1 MNTLPPLKHAWRE
14 CICIGRAAEIL
25 TGSVQAQLRRAQKEI
40 GYRRIRFHA
49 SFHDE
54 LGVVAAN
61 PDGTVRYRWALVDQI
76 YDLLVELGFAPI
88 VELNPMPQ
96 AIASGDKTFF
106 DYKMNVTPPKTWQAW
121 EDLCYAAAA
130 HFVERYSLS
139 RVKNWLFE
147 VWNEPNLRGQFWTG
161 TEEDYYQL
169 YAASARGIK
178 RVHPD
183 LKVGGP
189 ASAGT
194 AMVLPFARWCRDQ
207 GVPLD
212 FVTCHN
218 YPMDEYGKWPRRE
231 GSPHPLGYAFVN
243 EFKNCRAALD
253 AEGFSP
259 LPIIVTEWN
268 TQHCSPEGIAKW
280 VGTSDCSRLFSAA
293 AALHYAVETDPYV
306 DALGYWTL
314 NDSMQEAGVTSEPLG
329 LRNQYYGLM
338 TIDGL
343 PKPAFHAFR
352 YLARMN
358 GPRLPLVSADRPGQ
372 AGGLVTDETVTI
384 RALLWNFQM
393 PLTGDPEWRGTLQL
407 PVPPSLAD
415 RGSVLVVAAMITAG
429 AGSLYETW
437 QALGGPVTLTR
448 IESEAL
454 AAAAQPRHY
463 ILRLPVIDGKATL
476 PFALRRDEVLFA
488 ELCPPRVGS
497 CLDGLETDAALAA
510 LDRALQYPG
519 AVQLK
524 T

>member
-1 MNTLPPLKHAWRE
+1 MTTSSPLKHAWRE
-14 CICIGRAAEIL
+14 CICVGRAAEIL
-25 TGSVQAQLRRAQKEI
+25 TAPVQAQLRRAQKDI

-76 YDLLVELGFAPI
+76 YDFLVEIGLDPI
-88 VELNPMPQ
+88 VELNPMPK
-96 AIASGDKTFF
+96 AIASGDHTFF
-106 DYKMNVTPPKTWQAW
+106 DYKMNVTPPKSWQAW
-121 EDLCYAAAA
+121 VDLCHATAA
-130 HFVERYSLS
+130 HFVERHGLP

-147 VWNEPNLRGQFWTG
+147 VWNEPNLNGQFWTG
-161 TEEDYYQL
+161 TEEDYFQL

-183 LKVGGP
+183 LQVGGP

-194 AMVLPFARWCRDQ
+194 AMALPFARWCREHR
-207 GVPLD
+207 VPLD
-212 FVTCHN
+212 FLSTHN
-218 YPMDEYGKWPRRE
+218 YPMGEYGQWPRRE
-231 GSPHPLGYAFVN
+231 GSPHAPGQAFVN

-253 AEGFSP
+253 AEGFAH
-259 LPIIVTEWN
+259 LPNIVTEWN
-268 TQHCSPEGIAKW
+268 TQHCSPEGKAKW

-293 AALHYAVETDPYV
+293 AALHYSVETEPYV

-314 NDSMQEAGVTSEPLG
+314 NDSMGEAAVTSEPFG
-329 LRNQYYGLM
+329 PRNQYYGMM

-343 PKPAFHAFR
+343 PKAAYHAFN
-352 YLARMN
+352 YLGRMT
-358 GPRLPLVSADRPGQ
+358 GPRLPLVPADRPGQ
-372 AGGLVTDETVTI
+372 AGGLVTDETVTT

-393 PLTGDPEWRGTLQL
+393 PLTGDPEWRGALDL
-407 PVPPSLAD
+407 PVPAALAEQ
-415 RGSVLVVAAMITAG
+415 GSVLVVTAMLTAG

-448 IESEAL
+448 LESEAL
-454 AAAAQPRHY
+454 AAASAPRHHV
-463 ILRLPVIDGKATL
+463 LRLPVRDGRAKL

-497 CLDGLETDAALAA
+497 ALPGAETDAALAA
-510 LDRALQYPG
+510 LDHALQYPG
-519 AVQLK
+519 AV
-524 T
+524 